1 MEFKDY
7 YDILGVEPDASQDDI
22 RRAYRRLARKYHP
35 DVSTESDAET
45 RFKDISEAY
54 EVLKDPEKRE
64 AFDQVRSQP
73 QGGGAGGGDWQP
85 PPGWERGF
93 GFGGGGFTHSDP
105 SGFSDFFETLFGG
118 RPGAGVDGGFD
129 FAMRGADQRAAIT
142 IDLATAHQGGQ
153 RTLTIQAPA
162 ADGGG
167 MQTRKLNVRI
177 PPGVTDGQQIRLR
190 GQGEPGSGG
199 GPSGDI
205 ILEVDIAPD
214 RRFRLEGKDVHYTL
228 PVAPWEAALG
238 AKVPVPTLDGQVEL
252 TVPAGSQSGKRLR
265 LKGRGL
271 GRKNRGDQYVS
282 LRIVTPPADNDAAK
296 AAYRRMAEEFA
307 FNPREEA

>member
-7 YDILGVEPDASQDDI
+7 YDILGVESEASQEDI
-22 RRAYRRLARKYHP
+22 RRAYRKLARKYHP
-35 DVSTESDAET
+35 DVSDESDAEA
-45 RFKDISEAY
+45 RFKDVSEAY

-73 QGGGAGGGDWQP
+73 QGGGAQGDGWQP

-93 GFGGGGFTHSDP
+93 GFGGGGFTQSDP
-105 SGFSDFFETLFGG
+105 SGFSDFFDTLFGG
-118 RPGAGVDGGFD
+118 RPGAGGGFD

-142 IDLATAHQGGQ
+142 IDLVTAHQGGQ

-162 ADGGG
+162 ADGGASRS
-167 MQTRKLNVRI
+167 RKLNVRI
-177 PPGVTDGQQIRLR
+177 PPGVTDGQHIRLR

-199 GPSGDI
+199 APSGDI

-214 RRFRLEGKDVHYTL
+214 PRFRLEGRDIHYTL
-228 PVAPWEAALG
+228 PMAPWEAALG
-238 AKVPVPTLDGQVEL
+238 ARIEVPTLDGAVEL
-252 TVPAGSQSGKRLR
+252 TVPEDSQSGQRLR

-271 GRKNRGDQYVS
+271 GGKRRGDQYVV
-282 LRIVTPPADNDAAK
+282 LRMVTAPADSDAARD
-296 AAYRRMAEEFA
+296 AYQRMAETFD

>member
-1 MEFKDY
+1 MDFKDY
-7 YDILGVEPDASQDDI
+7 YDILGVEPDASQEDI
-22 RRAYRRLARKYHP
+22 RRAYRKLARKYHP
-35 DVSTESDAET
+35 DVSDQSDAET
-45 RFKDISEAY
+45 RFKEVSEAY

-64 AFDQVRSQP
+64 TFDQARAQP
-73 QGGGAGGGDWQP
+73 QGGAAPGGGWQQQ
-85 PPGWERGF
+85 PGWEPGF
-93 GFGGGGFTHSDP
+93 GFGGGGFTESDP
-105 SGFSDFFETLFGG
+105 SGFSDFFEDLFGG
-118 RPGAGVDGGFD
+118 RAGPGGGFD

-167 MQTRKLNVRI
+167 ARARKLNVRI
-177 PPGVTDGQQIRLR
+177 PPGVTDGQHIRLR

-199 GPSGDI
+199 APSGDI

-214 RRFRLEGKDVHYTL
+214 ARFSLEGRDIHYTL

-238 AKVPVPTLDGQVEL
+238 ATIEVPTLDGPVQL
-252 TVPAGSQSGKRLR
+252 TVPAGTQSGQRLR

-271 GRKNRGDQYVS
+271 GGKQRGNQYVAV
-282 LRIVTPPADNDAAK
+282 RMVTPTADSDAAK
-296 AAYRRMAEEFA
+296 ATYQRMADEFD